1 MEHFEIEQTRVAH
14 DALGDAYNTALV
26 STHLDMKEGLRLYPE
41 AGRILAERMPSFKP
55 KTETAGPEPI
65 AHESFEGFESKAAA
79 FSDPR
84 LADFSCPQCGKALEG
99 VRWINQGDGRYMN
112 LFPCQEHGP
121 YLVRVKF
128 RKDAESSSWA
138 ASKLTYEADDGMQE
152 YYKNKS
158 TQARRRGRG
167 HSARKNRPASK
178 Q

>member
-1 MEHFEIEQTRVAH
+1 MRTDSLFMRRRF
-14 DALGDAYNTALV
+14 
-26 STHLDMKEGLRLYPE
+26 S
-41 AGRILAERMPSFKP
+41 
-55 KTETAGPEPI
+55 
-65 AHESFEGFESKAAA
+65 A
-79 FSDPR
+79 FR